1 MMGCHGQE
9 TSLMASGRW
18 LPYVDKIPC
27 DGPFGV
33 CARRLT
39 AARSPRTKM
48 LRALKTLQPENDTR
62 RIRLMSMNRADRE
75 TRKIVT
81 RARVRPGGLRGE
93 NQARKPPLYGTSRK
107 AAISCAPRCDR
118 QARPRA
124 GQPAGLR
131 ATGAR
136 ALHSEFHPDNLSSGW
151 WCAAR
156 CSARSEPGR

>member
-75 TRKIVT
+75 TPQNRYARAAGLAHFSPR
-81 RARVRPGGLRGE
+81 RAREYLRR
-93 NQARKPPLYGTSRK
+93 AAPL
-107 AAISCAPRCDR
+107 A
-118 QARPRA
+118 
-124 GQPAGLR
+124 
-131 ATGAR
+131 
-136 ALHSEFHPDNLSSGW
+136 
-151 WCAAR
+151 
-156 CSARSEPGR
+156 

>member
-62 RIRLMSMNRADRE
+62 RIRLMSMNGADRE
-75 TRKIVT
+75 TPQNRYA
-81 RARVRPGGLRGE
+81 RARPAWR
-93 NQARKPPLYGTSRK
+93 TSRRK
-107 AAISCAPRCDR
+107 SGADTSTVRHIS
-118 QARPRA
+118 
-124 GQPAGLR
+124 
-131 ATGAR
+131 
-136 ALHSEFHPDNLSSGW
+136 
-151 WCAAR
+151 
-156 CSARSEPGR
+156 